1 MKDNKVKLTNRIGT
15 KLLLMSIVPIIIVA
29 VAIGIYSCTM
39 LRKAVSEEVIELL
52 HSTATAVQAS
62 FSKLNDEPFSVDA
75 SGNMM
80 KGEYNIS
87 EHIKDLDAFV
97 EGTHTEITLFYG
109 DVRKA
114 TTLTDAS
121 GNRIVG
127 TTANA
132 EVTQA
137 VLNGGQVYT
146 SYDTQILGENYFVYY
161 TPLRNPDGAIIGMV
175 FAGQPS
181 RDIDELVSKKITN
194 ITAIAVICC
203 IIVAVIS
210 LVISSGMTKPLNA
223 TVQILEKIS
232 AGDLTGNVDR
242 KLLAR
247 KDEIGLMGGSL
258 NRLKTELTQ
267 IMANIQA
274 AADKVLEDGEK
285 LADISRQ
292 SSATADEIG
301 LAINDV
307 SKGAMSQAEDTET
320 ATGKISDMGELI
332 EVIVANID
340 ELNKKSIVMR
350 ETGEESSAIMNEL
363 SDSNDKTATAVYKV
377 AENVKA
383 TDNSVNQIEMAVE
396 LITNI
401 ASQTSLLAL
410 NASIEAARAGEAG
423 KGFAVVATEISKLSE
438 ESNASAQRISEIIKA
453 LAEDSKNSMAMME
466 EVTGRIK
473 EQQEK
478 LTATKARFDDVIS
491 GIEEA
496 TRETARING
505 QAKECD
511 EARQVVVDIIQNLS
525 AISEENA
532 AATQE
537 TTASIE
543 ELNAM
548 INILAEAA
556 DETKGLAQKLDEDTR
571 FFTIE

>member
-1 MKDNKVKLTNRIGT
+1 MEQKNVNLTNRIAT
-15 KLLLMSIVPIIIVA
+15 KLLLMAIIPIIVMAIVLG
-29 VAIGIYSCTM
+29 VYSCSV
-39 LRKAVSEEVIELL
+39 LRKGLSEEVIQVL

-62 FSKLNDEPFSVDA
+62 FVKLNDGNFSLDEA
-75 SGNMM
+75 GNMM

-87 EHIKDLDAFV
+87 EHIVDLDDFV
-97 EGTHTEITLFYG
+97 EGTRTEVTLFYG
-109 DVRKA
+109 DIRKA
-114 TTLTDAS
+114 TTITDAS

-127 TTANA
+127 TAA
-132 EVTQA
+132 SAVVKDK
-137 VLNGGQVYT
+137 VLNGGNVYT
-146 SYDTQILGENYFVYY
+146 SYKTDILGENYFVYY
-161 TPLRNPDGAIIGMV
+161 MPLKNPDGTIVGMV

-181 RDIDELVSKKITN
+181 RNVDELVNKKITN
-194 ITAIAVICC
+194 ITAIAIIWSAVIAV
-203 IIVAVIS
+203 IAIVIS
-210 LVISSGMTKPLNA
+210 LGMAKALKA
-223 TVQILEKIS
+223 TGETLDKI
-232 AGDLTGNVDR
+232 ATGDLTGDVD
-242 KLLAR
+242 KKILKR
-247 KDEIGLMGGSL
+247 KDEIGHMGASL
-258 NRLKTELTQ
+258 DKLKDELGR
-267 IMANIQA
+267 IMAHIQDSA
-274 AADKVLEDGEK
+274 AKVLKDGEQ
-285 LADISRQ
+285 LEDISRQ

-363 SDSNDKTATAVYKV
+363 SESNDKTAEAIYKV
-377 AENVKA
+377 SENVKA
-383 TDNSVNQIEMAVE
+383 TDDSVSQIEMAVE

-438 ESNASAQRISEIIKA
+438 ESNASAQRISEIIKE
-453 LAEDSKNSMAMME
+453 LADDSKNSMAMME
-466 EVTGRIK
+466 EVRDRIK

-478 LTATKARFDDVIS
+478 LGATQERFDNVIS

-537 TTASIE
+537 TTASIQ

-548 INILAEAA
+548 VNVLAEAA
-556 DETKGLAQKLDEDTR
+556 AETKKLAEALDADTR
-571 FFTIE
+571 FFTI

>member
-1 MKDNKVKLTNRIGT
+1 V
-15 KLLLMSIVPIIIVA
+15 
-29 VAIGIYSCTM
+29 
-39 LRKAVSEEVIELL
+39 
-52 HSTATAVQAS
+52 
-62 FSKLNDEPFSVDA
+62 
-75 SGNMM
+75 
-80 KGEYNIS
+80 
-87 EHIKDLDAFV
+87 
-97 EGTHTEITLFYG
+97 
-109 DVRKA
+109 
-114 TTLTDAS
+114 
-121 GNRIVG
+121 
-127 TTANA
+127 
-132 EVTQA
+132 
-137 VLNGGQVYT
+137 
-146 SYDTQILGENYFVYY
+146 
-161 TPLRNPDGAIIGMV
+161 GMV
-175 FAGQPS
+175 FAGEPS
-181 RDIDELVSKKITN
+181 RDIDILVNKKITN
-194 ITAIAVICC
+194 ITAIAIICC
-203 IIVAVIS
+203 IIFAVIS
-210 LVISSGMTKPLNA
+210 IVTSVGMTKPLNA
-223 TVQILEKIS
+223 TGQVLERI
-232 AGDLTGNVDR
+232 AVGDLTGDIDR

-247 KDEIGLMGGSL
+247 KDEIGLMGASL
-258 NRLKTELTQ
+258 NNLKTELTR

-274 AADKVLEDGEK
+274 AADKVLADGEK

-377 AENVKA
+377 AENVRA

-453 LAEDSKNSMAMME
+453 LADDSKNSMAMME

-478 LTATKARFDDVIS
+478 LAATKARFDDVIS

-556 DETKGLAQKLDEDTR
+556 DETKGLAEKLEEDTR
-571 FFTIE
+571 FFKI

>member
-1 MKDNKVKLTNRIGT
+1 MKDNKVKLMNRIGT
-15 KLLLMSIVPIIIVA
+15 KLLLISIVPIIIVA
-29 VAIGIYSCTM
+29 VALGIYSCSTV
-39 LRKAVSEEVIELL
+39 RKAVSEEAIEVL

-62 FSKLNDEPFSVDA
+62 FAKLNDENFSVDA

-97 EGTHTEITLFYG
+97 DGTHTEITLFYG

-127 TTANA
+127 TTANPD
-132 EVTQA
+132 VTQA

-146 SYDTQILGENYFVYY
+146 SYDTEILGENYFVYY
-161 TPLRNPDGAIIGMV
+161 MPLKNPDGAIIGMV

-181 RDIDELVSKKITN
+181 RDIDELVNKKITN
-194 ITAIAVICC
+194 ITAIAIICC

-258 NRLKTELTQ
+258 NKLKTELTQ

-340 ELNKKSIVMR
+340 ELNKKSIVMK

-571 FFTIE
+571 YFTIE

>member
-1 MKDNKVKLTNRIGT
+1 MKQNKVKLTNSIATR
-15 KLLLMSIVPIIIVA
+15 LLLTAVVPIIIMA
-29 VAIGIYSCTM
+29 VVLGVYSCSV
-39 LRKAVSEEVIELL
+39 LRKGVSEEAIEVL
-52 HSTATAVQAS
+52 HSTATAVHAS
-62 FSKLNDEPFSVDA
+62 FAKLNDENYTLDDA
-75 SGNMM
+75 GNMM
-80 KGEYNIS
+80 KGDYNIS
-87 EHIKDLDAFV
+87 EHIGDLDAFV
-97 EGTHTEITLFYG
+97 DGTHTEVTLFYG
-109 DVRKA
+109 DIRKA

-121 GNRIVG
+121 GKRIVG
-127 TTANA
+127 TAA
-132 EVTQA
+132 SAAVTEA
-137 VLNGGQVYT
+137 VLTGGNVYT
-146 SYDTQILGENYFVYY
+146 SYDTEILGENYYVYY
-161 TPLRNPDGAIIGMV
+161 MPLKNPDGKIIGMV

-181 RDIDELVSKKITN
+181 RDIDALVSKKIVS
-194 ITAIAVICC
+194 ITGIAVAWSAIIAVIS
-203 IIVAVIS
+203 IVTS
-210 LVISSGMTKPLNA
+210 LGMSKALKSTGI
-223 TVQILEKIS
+223 TLEKIA
-232 AGDLTGNVDR
+232 AGDLTGDVD
-242 KLLAR
+242 KSLLKR
-247 KDEIGLMGGSL
+247 KDEIGLMGASL
-258 NRLKTELTQ
+258 NSLKKELRQ
-267 IMANIQA
+267 IMAHIQESA
-274 AADKVLEDGEK
+274 EKVLKDGEK
-285 LADISRQ
+285 LEDISRQ

-363 SDSNDKTATAVYKV
+363 SESNDKTAEAIYKV

-383 TDNSVNQIEMAVE
+383 TDNSVSQIEMAVE

-438 ESNASAQRISEIIKA
+438 ESNASAQRISEIIKE
-453 LAEDSKNSMAMME
+453 LADDSKNSMKMME
-466 EVTGRIK
+466 EVRDRIK

-478 LTATKARFDDVIS
+478 LGVTKERFENVIS

-556 DETKGLAQKLDEDTR
+556 GETKDLAEALEAETR
-571 FFTIE
+571 FFTI